1 MQIKTHYDID
11 TLLALSGS
19 EIRYKLLKNH
29 WQSSLYQEIITSFK
43 TKNKKLKGL
52 LSKNKST
59 ESNYSTSLIN
69 LSYKEQTSD
78 KANQFKLGLEYSFID
93 KDKHIKKNLVAN
105 FESLDDKVTE
115 SLENCKREDFH
126 ELLRAYVDF
135 FYQKHLHNSW

>member
-1 MQIKTHYDID
+1 M
-11 TLLALSGS
+11 
-19 EIRYKLLKNH
+19 
-29 WQSSLYQEIITSFK
+29 
-43 TKNKKLKGL
+43 
-52 LSKNKST
+52 SKNKST
-59 ESNYSTSLIN
+59 ESNYSTPLIN

-78 KANQFKLGLEYSFID
+78 KANQSKLGLEYSFID

-135 FYQKHLHNSW
+135 FTKNIYTTRDNT

>member
-19 EIRYKLLKNH
+19 EIRYKLLKNIDN
-29 WQSSLYQEIITSFK
+29 QEIITSFK

-52 LSKNKST
+52 LSKNKSA
-59 ESNYSTSLIN
+59 ESNYSTPLIN
-69 LSYKEQTSD
+69 LSYTEQTSD
-78 KANQFKLGLEYSFID
+78 KANQSKLGLEYSFID

-105 FESLDDKVTE
+105 FESLADKVTE

-135 FYQKHLHNSW
+135 FTKNIYTTRDNT